1 LHEDNFPL
9 PRVALSPY
17 VPRMKWLTRQEQT
30 VLLTLLFLILV
41 GLGVKAYRTST
52 HIPQSN
58 PPAAAR

>member
-1 LHEDNFPL
+1 
-9 PRVALSPY
+9 
-17 VPRMKWLTRQEQT
+17 MKWLTRQEQT
-30 VLLTLLFLILV
+30 VLFTLLFLILL